1 MAMVSAT
8 ILDKSVY
15 WLEASELIGGD
26 LVGSEMVWSDGE
38 MTVPSQL
45 YMRKWVA
52 ICLTAKAVMLCPN
65 ISYVRF
71 ISLRLSSHYTG

>member
-15 WLEASELIGGD
+15 SLEASRLIGGD
-26 LVGSEMVWSDGE
+26 FVGSEMVWSDGE
-38 MTVPSQL
+38 VTVPSQL
-45 YMRKWVA
+45 YKWKWMA
-52 ICLTAKAVMLCPN
+52 ICLTANAVRLCPN

-71 ISLRLSSHYTG
+71 ISLRLSSQYTG